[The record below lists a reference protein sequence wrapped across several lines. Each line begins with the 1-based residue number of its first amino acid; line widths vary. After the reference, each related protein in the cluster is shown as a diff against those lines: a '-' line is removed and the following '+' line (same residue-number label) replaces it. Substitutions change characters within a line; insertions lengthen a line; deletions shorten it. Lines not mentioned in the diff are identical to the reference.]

1 MGRQLA
7 ISVAMRRITWLVP
20 CCKTLHILSTGIV
33 LSSVL
38 MIDLRVWGASR
49 SGTAIARSE
58 RFMPWIWA
66 ALAIATLTGIVLML
80 ASPRSFRDGAFV
92 AKLYLMA
99 AADHCERQRFRSC
112 CGGTIAA
119 ARMPVCRRKSSGSP
133 PWCCGLGRRSRA
145 AVDGLP
151 ECWPGERWF
160 SLSPQAGR
168 GKEAGARAVAIRRWD
183 KATREAE
190 Y

>member
-1 MGRQLA
+1 MTTMMAELSQWVGSLP

-20 CCKTLHILSTGIV
+20 MLQTLHILSTGIV

-92 AKLYLMA
+92 AKLYLLA
-99 AADHCERQRFRSC
+99 A
-112 CGGTIAA
+112 
-119 ARMPVCRRKSSGSP
+119 P
-133 PWCCGLGRRSRA
+133 PMSA
-145 AVDGLP
+145 DGL
-151 ECWPGERWF
+151 
-160 SLSPQAGR
+160 
-168 GKEAGARAVAIRRWD
+168 
-183 KATREAE
+183 
-190 Y
+190 